1 MPNHY
6 VNGKKLK
13 DLNVHKVVIDM
24 NDVLVSKDDK
34 VKMIDEALVELYIN
48 NEKKVLFMCTPLNIK
63 ELSVGHLIARG
74 IIKSVDDIVDIK
86 VIEEKLQVFIE
97 VKNYNEEKYSV
108 PNIILSGCSS
118 ATFSDE
124 YYNMDGVKSDYSVNM
139 DEVVEL
145 STRLV
150 EEAEIYKISGGIHGC
165 AIKTKDEAFCLR
177 EDIGRHNAVDKAI
190 GMMNMRY
197 NDLSNSIIASTGRIS
212 LDMILKAL
220 AVNAP
225 IVTSLSVPSN
235 LAVKLAEKFGIT
247 IVGRVKSKS
256 PIVYTNKERIKN

>member
-1 MPNHY
+1 MSSVLINTD
-6 VNGKKLK
+6 N
-13 DLNVHKVVIDM
+13 NVKIV
-24 NDVLVSKDDK
+24 
-34 VKMIDEALVELYIN
+34 DEALVEVYIN
-48 NEKKVLFMCTPLNIK
+48 NDKKVLFMCTPQNIK
-63 ELSVGHLIARG
+63 ELAVGHLIARG
-74 IIKSVDDIVDIK
+74 IVKSVDEIIDIK
-86 VIEEKLQVFIE
+86 VIEDKLQVFIE
-97 VKNYNEEKYSV
+97 AKNHNEEKYSV

-124 YYNMDGVKSDYSVNM
+124 YYNMEGVKSDYSVSI
-139 DEVVEL
+139 DDIVKL

-150 EEAEIYKISGGIHGC
+150 EEAELYKLSGGIHGC
-165 AIKTKDEAFCLR
+165 AIQTQDKGFCLR

-190 GMMNMRY
+190 GIMHMDGY
-197 NDLSNSIIASTGRIS
+197 DLSNAVIASTGRIS
-212 LDMILKAL
+212 LDMILKAV